1 MNLRRTSALAAAALA
16 ATILP
21 AVSATSA
28 SAAPYC
34 DPYTAY
40 VVTSNTTNTMK
51 VYDRYSVING
61 TGSTITGEFRADQ
74 GGTLTASA
82 SISLSAEASAA
93 VFAKVSAT
101 VNAGISKSM
110 TASTGVTATS
120 PVKPHSTLKGDYGIM
135 KENVNMK
142 RVVTYSNC
150 GQSTTYFSYVAPYR
164 KFWKLYY

>member
-1 MNLRRTSALAAAALA
+1 MKPRRTSALAAAALA

-34 DPYTAY
+34 DPYTSYA
-40 VVTSNTTNTMK
+40 VTSNTANDMA
-51 VYDRYSVING
+51 VYDRYSVINS
-61 TGSTITGEFRADQ
+61 TGSTINGSFRADN
-74 GGTLTASA
+74 GGTVTAKA

-101 VNAGISKSM
+101 VNTEISKSM
-110 TASTGVTATS
+110 TASTGVTASS
-120 PVKPHSTLKGDYGIM
+120 PVKPHSTLKGDYGILQ
-135 KENVNMK
+135 ERVNMK

-150 GQSTTYFSYVAPYR
+150 GQSTTYFSYLAPYR

>member
-1 MNLRRTSALAAAALA
+1 VNLRRTSSLAAAALL
-16 ATILP
+16 ATVLP

-40 VVTSNTTNTMK
+40 VVTSNTTNDMV
-51 VYDRYSVING
+51 VYDRYSVVNG
-61 TGSTITGEFRADQ
+61 TGSTITGEFRADN
-74 GGTLTASA
+74 GGTVTASA

-101 VNAGISKSM
+101 VNSEISKSM

-135 KENVNMK
+135 RERVAMK
-142 RVVTYSNC
+142 RVITYTNC
-150 GQSTTYFSYVAPYR
+150 SQSTTSFSYLAPYR